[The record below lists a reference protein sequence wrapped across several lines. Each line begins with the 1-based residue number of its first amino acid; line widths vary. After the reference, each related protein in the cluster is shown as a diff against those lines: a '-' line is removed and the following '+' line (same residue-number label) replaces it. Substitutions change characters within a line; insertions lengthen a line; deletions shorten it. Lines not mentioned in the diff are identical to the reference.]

1 MPINPAYQFM
11 NSAADLSDKN
21 QFMDFLRRDDRANNN
36 YSDYSAD
43 LGNAQDWANTM
54 AAQQP
59 QPAAQPRPMPQPQQ
73 AGSRAFTRP
82 MPQVNTQIPE
92 VPEQPQP
99 EVVENVGQ
107 QGFEGLGNFDELPMT
122 QEPQSD
128 KHTDLQNQ
136 ELQRFEQTK
145 LARQGRDMGMDPR
158 QLMVALAQFSA
169 GMGNI
174 KGKDTRSTAADFYNM
189 QKGYEAQD
197 EARKMRQEEFAARMA
212 PKPVDPLDIAQ
223 KQATIE
229 YLKRKGMPQPA
240 APLDP
245 MKQKLTEARI
255 ANLNARTKNELL
267 GSERGMPKSTGT
279 KGTGAPTIGPVAN
292 EEIVQVPG
300 WQKTQNV
307 PIEKAELKQFR
318 DRSAKVPRVIEKIEK
333 LKSLI
338 TKYGAYENPYGE
350 AGVLMRQL
358 NNDLKLDL
366 KGPEFKA
373 LGVLAGPD
381 MDILEALIPDP
392 SSWQNAMR
400 GDKSVTRSLDAL
412 RDNLQKDIEA
422 GGRQLGFSRESAAPS
437 PMTTAPTGSTG
448 LPVYRPGGK

>member
-1 MPINPAYQFM
+1 MPIDPRYKFT
-11 NSAADLSDKN
+11 NSQADLAGN
-21 QFMDFLRRDDRANNN
+21 GGGAFQAGMGLWGGPQPEPIQRATP
-36 YSDYSAD
+36 YIPSGITPDVI
-43 LGNAQDWANTM
+43 Q
-54 AAQQP
+54 AARMGRQQP
-59 QPAAQPRPMPQPQQ
+59 QPQQPIAPVAPVSPRQPMQAPQTQMTEQDLPPEMPQPEMNL
-73 AGSRAFTRP
+73 GYG
-82 MPQVNTQIPE
+82 NIEDIPT
-92 VPEQPQP
+92 
-99 EVVENVGQ
+99 N
-107 QGFEGLGNFDELPMT
+107 EGLDNT
-122 QEPQSD
+122 PQSD

-145 LARQGRDMGMDPR
+145 LARQGSEMGMDPR
-158 QLMVALAQFSA
+158 QLYVALAQFSA

-245 MKQKLTEARI
+245 MKQKLTEAQI

-267 GSERGMPKSTGT
+267 GSQRGMPTT
-279 KGTGAPTIGPVAN
+279 KGTSAPTIGAVSQ
-292 EEIVQVPG
+292 EEVVQVPG

-381 MDILEALIPDP
+381 MAILEALIPDP

-412 RDNLQKDIEA
+412 KDNLQKDIEA
-422 GGRQLGFSRESAAPS
+422 GGRQLGFTRESAAAPVQA
-437 PMTTAPTGSTG
+437 APTGSTG

>member
-11 NSAADLSDKN
+11 NDNANLSD
-21 QFMDFLRRDDRANNN
+21 
-36 YSDYSAD
+36 
-43 LGNAQDWANTM
+43 LGGTGFRGGMGLWQG
-54 AAQQP
+54 P
-59 QPAAQPRPMPQPQQ
+59 QPGQVTPPIPDGITPSVMQAVQMGRQQQSPVAQPQQ
-73 AGSRAFTRP
+73 AGARAFTRP
-82 MPQVNTQIPE
+82 MPQVNTEIPE
-92 VPEQPQP
+92 VPQQPQP
-99 EVVENVGQ
+99 EAVENVGP
-107 QGFEGLGNFDELPMT
+107 QGYEGLGNFDELPMT
-122 QEPQSD
+122 QEPQSANHND
-128 KHTDLQNQ
+128 QQNQ
-136 ELQRFEQTK
+136 ELQRFEQTQ
-145 LARQGRDMGMDPR
+145 LAKRGSDMGMDPR
-158 QLMVALAQFSA
+158 QLFVALAQFSA

-189 QKGYEAQD
+189 QKGYENQD

-245 MKQKLTEARI
+245 MKQKLTEAQI
-255 ANLNARTKNELL
+255 ANLNARTKSELL
-267 GSERGMPKSTGT
+267 GSHRGGT
-279 KGTGAPTIGPVAN
+279 TTAPTLGQVGS

-307 PIEKAELKQFR
+307 PIEKVELKQFR
-318 DRSAKVPRVIEKIEK
+318 DRSAKVPRVIEKIDR
-333 LKSLI
+333 LKNLI

-381 MDILEALIPDP
+381 MAILEALIPDP

-412 RDNLQKDIEA
+412 KDNLQKDIEA
-422 GGRQLGFSRESAAPS
+422 GGRQLGFTRESAAPI
-437 PMTTAPTGSTG
+437 PMTSAPTGSTG
-448 LPVYRPGGK
+448 LQLYRPGGK

>member
-11 NSAADLSDKN
+11 NAQADLSDKN
-21 QFMDFLRRDDRANNN
+21 QFMDFLQRDAQAKGLDSN
-36 YSDYSAD
+36 YSAGLAND
-43 LGNAQDWANTM
+43 QQMMNTM

-59 QPAAQPRPMPQPQQ
+59 QPAAQPRPMPRQPGAQAFRQQ
-73 AGSRAFTRP
+73 
-82 MPQVNTQIPE
+82 MPQVNTEITE

-99 EVVENVGQ
+99 EVVENVGP
-107 QGFEGLGNFDELPMT
+107 QGYEGLGNFDELPMT

-145 LARQGRDMGMDPR
+145 LARQGSEMGMDPR
-158 QLMVALAQFSA
+158 QLYVALAQFSA

-174 KGKDTRSTAADFYNM
+174 KGRDTKSTAADFYNM

-229 YLKRKGMPQPA
+229 YLKRKGMPTPA
-240 APLDP
+240 APVDP
-245 MKQKLTEARI
+245 VKQKWMEAQTR
-255 ANLNARTKNELL
+255 NLDARTKNELL
-267 GSERGMPKSTGT
+267 GSERGMPKSAGT
-279 KGTGAPTIGPVAN
+279 KGTGAPTVGPVAN
-292 EEIVQVPG
+292 EEIIQVPG

-307 PIEKAELKQFR
+307 PIEKGELKQFR

-381 MDILEALIPDP
+381 MAILEALIPDP

-412 RDNLQKDIEA
+412 KDNLQKDIEA
-422 GGRQLGFSRESAAPS
+422 GGRQLGFTRESAAPS
-437 PMTTAPTGSTG
+437 PMTSAPTGSTG